1 MARVSVQKRSS
12 RGIDWSTPE
21 SELYAERT
29 VFLTGAVTDEL
40 AESVICQLAWLSR
53 VGSQPIALVIDSP
66 GGSVSAGLA
75 IVDMMKGIECE
86 VRTHALGMAASMA
99 AIILACGQKGARTV
113 SPLSDVLIHQPL
125 MGGMGG
131 QASDIALAAESI
143 VRKKRQLNKLLA
155 EATGKTD
162 REIEAAT
169 DRNNRMSSEEAVAF
183 GLADSVRGSWM

>member
-53 VGSQPIALVIDSP
+53 VGSQPIALVINSP

-131 QASDIALAAESI
+131 QASDIALA
-143 VRKKRQLNKLLA
+143 